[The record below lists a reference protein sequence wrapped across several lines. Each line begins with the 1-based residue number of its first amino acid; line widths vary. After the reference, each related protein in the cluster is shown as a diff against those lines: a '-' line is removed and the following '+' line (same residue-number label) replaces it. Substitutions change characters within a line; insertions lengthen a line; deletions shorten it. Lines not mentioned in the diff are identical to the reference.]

1 MKSRFNTSEIELG
14 LGTVQFGIDY
24 GISNKDGQC
33 SLDEVKLILEKAEQE
48 GIRIIDTAFHYG
60 ESENILGQILPK
72 NHRFDLITKT
82 PNFETTIV
90 TSKEVKFLE
99 NTFLQSLK
107 RLNQISIYGILI
119 HHVDDL
125 FKNGGDL
132 LIKKLNDFKKQ
143 GLVKNIGVS
152 VYTVEQINKILSNYS
167 IDLIQVPI
175 NILDQRLLKS
185 NTLEKIKSLGIEI
198 HARSIFLQ
206 GLLLID
212 PEDLSPY
219 FESIREHL
227 KKYRLTLKKHKIKPV
242 QAALNFIG
250 NIQEIDV
257 MLCGV
262 SSHAELEDII
272 SSLRKSTPLDFTPYA
287 IDDSLILNPSNWD
300 DRIY

>member
-1 MKSRFNTSEIELG
+1 MTKTQIVILAAGQGRRLLPLTKSLPKTMLK
-14 LGTVQFGIDY
+14 VQ
-24 GISNKDGQC
+24 
-33 SLDEVKLILEKAEQE
+33 EVP
-48 GIRIIDTAFHYG
+48 IIDH
-60 ESENILGQILPK
+60 IL
-72 NHRFDLITKT
+72 D
-82 PNFETTIV
+82 
-90 TSKEVKFLE
+90 
-99 NTFLQSLK
+99 
-107 RLNQISIYGILI
+107 
-119 HHVDDL
+119 
-125 FKNGGDL
+125 
-132 LIKKLNDFKKQ
+132 
-143 GLVKNIGVS
+143 
-152 VYTVEQINKILSNYS
+152 S
-167 IDLIQVPI
+167 IDINLINMVIDLNCIDLVQVPI
-175 NILDQRLLKS
+175 NILDQRLIFSGL
-185 NTLEKIKSLGIEI
+185 LEKLNNKGIEI

-242 QAALNFIG
+242 QAALNFIS

-262 SSHAELEDII
+262 RSHAELEDII